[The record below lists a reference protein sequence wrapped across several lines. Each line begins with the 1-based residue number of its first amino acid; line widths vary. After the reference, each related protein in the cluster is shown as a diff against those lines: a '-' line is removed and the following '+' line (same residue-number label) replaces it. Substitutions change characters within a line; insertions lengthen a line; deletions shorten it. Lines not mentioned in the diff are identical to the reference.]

1 MLAKLFSFNAEKQS
15 LNFSKEFM
23 GGVINFMAIAYIIVV
38 NPLILHANGAGFPIA
53 PAITSTVLII
63 VVMTILASLV
73 VKLPFVLAPGMGIN
87 AIIAYT
93 LVLHDKLPIP
103 TVLGVVF
110 FSSLLLFVF
119 SVTRIRQLIIHAIPE
134 FLQIALSA
142 GIGFFLFLIGIKN
155 VGLVISNQNTIVGI
169 GHMNLPIILCL
180 AGFVLATVLFIK
192 RKTYAFLVPIILI
205 SLVYAVLYPASIP
218 HSLVQLPDF
227 SLFLQI
233 DFLAALKLSVL
244 PAILS
249 LFIVN
254 FFDATS
260 TTMGL
265 LSQLHF
271 DSQHEKGAYLKRALL
286 TDSIGGVVSSFFG
299 ISPSV
304 IFIESSA
311 AIQNGAKTGL
321 ASLVTALLC
330 LPFMFLSPLIGMIP
344 SAATSPILMLVGII
358 MLSHIRRIKVHNFE
372 DIVAV
377 VLTVVMMPLCSS
389 ITAGAIFGILSYT
402 ILKLLLGKIQDISV
416 TLVIIAAVCCG
427 WFYFN

>member
-1 MLAKLFSFNAEKQS
+1 
-15 LNFSKEFM
+15 
-23 GGVINFMAIAYIIVV
+23 MA
-38 NPLILHANGAGFPIA
+38 
-53 PAITSTVLII
+53 
-63 VVMTILASLV
+63 
-73 VKLPFVLAPGMGIN
+73 
-87 AIIAYT
+87 
-93 LVLHDKLPIP
+93 
-103 TVLGVVF
+103 
-110 FSSLLLFVF
+110 
-119 SVTRIRQLIIHAIPE
+119 
-134 FLQIALSA
+134 
-142 GIGFFLFLIGIKN
+142 
-155 VGLVISNQNTIVGI
+155 
-169 GHMNLPIILCL
+169 
-180 AGFVLATVLFIK
+180 
-192 RKTYAFLVPIILI
+192 
-205 SLVYAVLYPASIP
+205 

-254 FFDATS
+254 FFDATP

-304 IFIESSA
+304 IFIVSSA